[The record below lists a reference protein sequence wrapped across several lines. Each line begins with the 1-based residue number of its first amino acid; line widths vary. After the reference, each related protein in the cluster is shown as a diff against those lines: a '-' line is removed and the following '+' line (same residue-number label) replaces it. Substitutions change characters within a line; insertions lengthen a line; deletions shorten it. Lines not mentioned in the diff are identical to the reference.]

1 MLPNQNEVFRKKG
14 KHIQTCN
21 IILEKNESKT
31 KAEKKPSLNKRKKK
45 RFQGTQALMDS
56 GTGNEKSSEK
66 VGRCLTLTA
75 PQNLQGKFD

>member
-31 KAEKKPSLNKRKKK
+31 KAVKKAIIKQKESEEVLGHAGFDGQWYRK
-45 RFQGTQALMDS
+45 
-56 GTGNEKSSEK
+56 
-66 VGRCLTLTA
+66 
-75 PQNLQGKFD
+75 